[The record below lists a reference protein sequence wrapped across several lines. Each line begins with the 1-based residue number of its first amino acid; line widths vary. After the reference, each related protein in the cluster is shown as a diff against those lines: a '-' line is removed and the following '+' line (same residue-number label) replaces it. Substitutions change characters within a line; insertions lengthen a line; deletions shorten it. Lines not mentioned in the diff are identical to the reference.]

1 MVGASSIDATRRRPR
16 SRIWSLMH
24 SLRPDARAR
33 SAVAECR
40 WQQEWA
46 AQNVEIGVCDEGVVH
61 EVWRQLY
68 RNPGLLARNWWVR
81 ELERTKQQVVV
92 IHVSPRVALSRIASK
107 QYRGPINQQLLAAG
121 DIDRAEWTS
130 AIASYFAILA
140 VLRRLGAIVI
150 ETDDMSFEDV
160 VCEVE
165 RLSRR
170 Q

>member
-1 MVGASSIDATRRRPR
+1 M
-16 SRIWSLMH
+16 
-24 SLRPDARAR
+24 
-33 SAVAECR
+33 
-40 WQQEWA
+40 
-46 AQNVEIGVCDEGVVH
+46 H